1 MDTNNIINLLKWRE
15 MIPIF
20 KDFGIIIKTDGDR
33 LTKLIFKDKK
43 TNVTLYEE
51 NFPNQS
57 FSSNSSVIFDD
68 YKLIYTISNG
78 EIEKLF
84 MEDEDCSISYKYTET
99 EKSIT
104 FKHPRRVES
113 IQLKTN

>member
-1 MDTNNIINLLKWRE
+1 MDTNNIINLLQWRE

-20 KDFGIIIKTDGDR
+20 KGFGIIIKTDGDK
-33 LTKLIFKDKK
+33 LTKLVFKDKK
-43 TNVTLYEE
+43 TSVTLYEE
-51 NFPNQS
+51 NFPAKN

-84 MEDEDCSISYKYTET
+84 MEDEDSSISYKYTET
-99 EKSIT
+99 EKSIM

-113 IQLKTN
+113 IQFKTN